1 MGTVALFIA
10 LKMPNVLELMLHSY
24 TFMVSGLFVPVIAA
38 LIKTKNNPAAA
49 FWSMIAGGATSLS
62 LIILNPE
69 LPFGLDP
76 IIFGISSS
84 LVVFMLISVLTNRRL
99 APR

>member
-1 MGTVALFIA
+1 
-10 LKMPNVLELMLHSY
+10 
-24 TFMVSGLFVPVIAA
+24 MVSGLFIPVVAA

-49 FWSMIAGGATSLS
+49 FWSMIAGGGTSLS

-84 LVVFMLISVLTNRRL
+84 LAIFLLVATLKKRKL
-99 APR
+99 AAL